1 MKRVAIPAVLAAAL
15 GITGCADMTPGQQRA
30 LSGSAMGA
38 AGGAVVGAIAG
49 NAGKGALIGAGAGL
63 VGGLLVNEYDK
74 NKQAA
79 YQSGYAAGQQGR

>member
-30 LSGSAMGA
+30 LSGSAIGA
-38 AGGAVVGAIAG
+38 TGGAVIGAIAG

-63 VGGLLVNEYDK
+63 LGGMLVNEYDK
-74 NKQAA
+74 SQQAA
-79 YQSGYAAGQQGR
+79 FQSGDTAGQQSR